1 MLFKNKVQIIIL
13 SFFISC
19 ITTLIIFG
27 KIKPLLLHYNY
38 LLLIPP
44 EYYEEKHEEKKLLKK
59 YYSLKNLTK
68 GRNTASDNEIKL
80 KILNELNKNIGG
92 KNFAEIETIY
102 LTMPNRFGNTIVMLN
117 NILFYC
123 EIFNCKYIYLNSY
136 YNWFI
141 KDNIIYNN
149 ININIMDDADIRCE
163 KSSTLC
169 LSLEDSP
176 FIFFPSIVK
185 PEIRINILKNE
196 IKRNLPNVKINKK
209 DLYIHIRSGDIFT
222 YVINKYYSQPPL
234 CFYQNILYNFKFRK
248 IYIISENDNN
258 PVINKLISEFPKIK
272 FNINPIEVDIAY
284 LSNAYNLVGS
294 ISSFLLAAVKLND
307 NLNNLWEYDLYRKSE
322 KYLHLHHD
330 IYNFPRKFI
339 IYKMKPS
346 EKYITNMLVWQRK
359 ESQLKLMIEEECIY
373 NFIVIEPNI

>member
-1 MLFKNKVQIIIL
+1 MFL
-13 SFFISC
+13 S
-19 ITTLIIFG
+19 
-27 KIKPLLLHYNY
+27 
-38 LLLIPP
+38 
-44 EYYEEKHEEKKLLKK
+44 K
-59 YYSLKNLTK
+59 Y
-68 GRNTASDNEIKL
+68 
-80 KILNELNKNIGG
+80 
-92 KNFAEIETIY
+92 
-102 LTMPNRFGNTIVMLN
+102 
-117 NILFYC
+117 
-123 EIFNCKYIYLNSY
+123 
-136 YNWFI
+136 
-141 KDNIIYNN
+141 
-149 ININIMDDADIRCE
+149 
-163 KSSTLC
+163 
-169 LSLEDSP
+169 
-176 FIFFPSIVK
+176 
-185 PEIRINILKNE
+185 
-196 IKRNLPNVKINKK
+196 
-209 DLYIHIRSGDIFT
+209 
-222 YVINKYYSQPPL
+222 
-234 CFYQNILYNFKFRK
+234 FKFRK

-307 NLNNLWEYDLYRKSE
+307 NLNKLWEYDLYRKSE